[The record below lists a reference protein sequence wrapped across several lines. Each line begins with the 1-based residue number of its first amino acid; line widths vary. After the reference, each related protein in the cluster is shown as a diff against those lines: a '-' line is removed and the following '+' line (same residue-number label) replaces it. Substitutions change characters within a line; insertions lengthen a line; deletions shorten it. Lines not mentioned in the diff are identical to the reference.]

1 MDQHHPI
8 NINKNTPLPAGFWK
22 HPAHILALGFGSGY
36 VPNLPGTAGTLIGV
50 LFYFFMQPLNLVIY
64 LVITSVLFLAGIWL
78 CGKTAHDLGVHDHSS
93 IVWDEVVGYLVTMIM
108 APAGW
113 LWMVLGFVLFRI
125 FDIYKPWPVSWADR
139 QAPGGLG
146 IMLDDLIAGIY
157 ALAILQIIAY
167 ML

>member
-1 MDQHHPI
+1 MDKLQPTNIDKKTPI
-8 NINKNTPLPAGFWK
+8 PAGFWK
-22 HPAHILALGFGSGY
+22 HPAHLLALGFGTGY
-36 VPNLPGTAGTLIGV
+36 VPKLPGTAGTLVGV
-50 LFYFFMQPLNLVIY
+50 LFYILMQPLNVFIY
-64 LVITSVLFLAGIWL
+64 LAITSVLFLAGIWL
-78 CGKTAHDLGVHDHSS
+78 CGKTAHALGVHDHSS

-108 APAGW
+108 APTGW
-113 LWMVLGFVLFRI
+113 IWMVLGFVLFRI

-157 ALAILQIIAY
+157 ALFVLQITAY